1 MVGNKE
7 KIEKLSDAQFQEL
20 FGVKKPAF
28 YLLIEVLE
36 RKYSEEHKT
45 GGRPGK
51 LSVLDRLVIML
62 KYYRDYP
69 TMGRLAYDYDVSKS
83 TISEAI
89 DWTEK
94 TLIRHGNL
102 PLPKKRKLEKSDEIS
117 IDVTEVD
124 IERSK
129 NRQNEQANK
138 TCVEKLCFSTL
149 YK

>member
-1 MVGNKE
+1 MGNKE

-28 YLLIEVLE
+28 YLFLEVLE
-36 RKYSEEHKT
+36 CKYSEEHKA

-62 KYYRDYP
+62 QYYRDYM

-83 TISEAI
+83 TICEAI
-89 DWTEK
+89 DWAEK

-117 IDVTEVD
+117 IDVTEVE
-124 IERSK
+124 IERPQ
-129 NRQNEQANK
+129 NRQNEYYSGKKNDIR
-138 TCVEKLCFSTL
+138 
-149 YK
+149 